1 MKKKYYLF
9 EMNPNV
15 LNLISIILLIIMII
29 ITEFIYEI
37 SINKNMGLIVLL
49 MIPYM
54 ILHEIIHSVSYVIN
68 GADFKNITY
77 GAHIEKGI
85 LCCLCK
91 QNVNKRN
98 ILISLLSPFILIGVI
113 TYIIGV
119 ITKNDILLW
128 LSIINISGC
137 SGDLMMFYSL
147 SKLKNI
153 EYSEYDNPIAFG
165 IYTSEDLSQKKMIGL
180 KYKGTKEKLEIKD
193 LKKITISK
201 ISIISFIVLFILGI
215 LNIIVN

>member
-68 GADFKNITY
+68 GANFKNITY

-113 TYIIGV
+113 TYIIGI

>member
-1 MKKKYYLF
+1 MPTSIPATPPWRKKRQ
-9 EMNPNV
+9 
-15 LNLISIILLIIMII
+15 
-29 ITEFIYEI
+29 
-37 SINKNMGLIVLL
+37 
-49 MIPYM
+49 
-54 ILHEIIHSVSYVIN
+54 IIHSVSYVIN
-68 GADFKNITY
+68 GANFKNITY

-113 TYIIGV
+113 TYIIGI

>member
-9 EMNPNV
+9 EMNPNI
-15 LNLISIILLIIMII
+15 LNIVSIILLIIMII
-29 ITEFIYEI
+29 LTEFLYKI